1 MIGVFPPE
9 RRTPRSRKTAR
20 FARDMLPVGSRKAA
34 PSGLSHP
41 GTHGHAHMIDVGH
54 KPKTARAAKARALVR
69 MLPSTLARLTS
80 GDTPKG
86 DVLAVVRVAA
96 IQAAK
101 RTSDWIPLCHP
112 LGLTRI
118 AIDIALGKKDTVTI
132 EATVETT
139 DRTGVEMEAMVAA
152 SAGAL
157 TLYDMLKGIDRAITF
172 HVALVFKR
180 GGKSGYVA
188 P

>member
-1 MIGVFPPE
+1 MKG
-9 RRTPRSRKTAR
+9 RSKKRAKKAPALTHVDAR
-20 FARDMLPVGSRKAA
+20 
-34 PSGLSHP
+34 
-41 GTHGHAHMIDVGH
+41 GHARMVDVGG
-54 KPKTARAAKARALVR
+54 KPKTARVARARALVR
-69 MLPSTLARLTS
+69 MLPETLARLAS

-101 RTSDWIPLCHP
+101 RTSEWIPLCHP
-112 LGLTRI
+112 LALTKVSV
-118 AIDIALGKKDTVTI
+118 DVALGAKDTVTI

-172 HVALVFKR
+172 DVALLEKR

-188 P
+188 RSVP

>member
-1 MIGVFPPE
+1 MV
-9 RRTPRSRKTAR
+9 
-20 FARDMLPVGSRKAA
+20 
-34 PSGLSHP
+34 
-41 GTHGHAHMIDVGH
+41 DVGH
-54 KPKTARAAKARALVR
+54 KEKTARVARARALVR
-69 MLPSTLARLTS
+69 MQRETLERLAS

-101 RTSDWIPLCHP
+101 RTSEWIPLCHP
-112 LGLTRI
+112 LSLTRV
-118 AIDIALGKKDTVTI
+118 AIEITLGDEDTVTI
-132 EATVETT
+132 DATVETH

-172 HVALVFKR
+172 EVTLLEKR

-188 P
+188 PISRP